1 MPCAPC
7 PSLKTSQNHGIY
19 GWDFKDPRKWTLYGL
34 GCPTFH
40 KLNPGIISPKVHHQ
54 NIEYESTSKTTIST
68 LFHINILFF
77 PGLFFSFPWVFPR
90 FFFNVSLVSAR
101 WTMPRPWRWRMKR
114 PCTTRPWRTWPWPIF
129 FWGGIVRGGVGW
141 SGGVRWILLLQYI
154 QCIYISYHIHIYRC
168 DDINYIYIYWY
179 IHYVIICNDIY
190 IDMQSMHLSSFY
202 LFYRDWVACVYIYI
216 EL

>member
-129 FWGGIVRGGVGW
+129 FGAESFGAE
-141 SGGVRWILLLQYI
+141 SGEAGESGEYYYYSIYSVYI
-154 QCIYISYHIHIYRC
+154 YHII
-168 DDINYIYIYWY
+168 YIYIDVM
-179 IHYVIICNDIY
+179 I
-190 IDMQSMHLSSFY
+190 
-202 LFYRDWVACVYIYI
+202 
-216 EL
+216 